1 MEVNVMAN
9 SEITKLITKK
19 LEKDKDKRC
28 SKCGGLMV
36 PGFVSD
42 NTVSFWSE
50 KSRLISV
57 SETSEGS
64 TKQQNKKESMYPIIT
79 YRCSGCG
86 YIEWY
91 ATPHLKRS

>member
-1 MEVNVMAN
+1 MAN
-9 SEITKLITKK
+9 SEITKLLLKMK
-19 LEKDKDKRC
+19 EKEKEKRC
-28 SKCGGLMV
+28 LKCGGLMV

-57 SETSEGS
+57 SKNSAAS
-64 TKQQNKKESMYPIIT
+64 TKQQNKRESMYPIIT

-91 ATPHLKRS
+91 AMPSLKRS